1 MLFRRRDEV
10 GWVDLAAW
18 RVERRGDG
26 LVEWWVRIVWTACR
40 VCDFLVADICVGCFV
55 GLEVVECF
63 LDDGYGC
70 NNEFSIIGEV
80 LGRRFL

>member
-26 LVEWWVRIVWTACR
+26 LVEWWVGIFWMAWR
-40 VCDFLVADICVGCFV
+40 VCDFSGADVCVGCFV
-55 GLEVVECF
+55 GMGLGKLFVSWVF
-63 LDDGYGC
+63 GGGC
-70 NNEFSIIGEV
+70 V
-80 LGRRFL
+80 WV